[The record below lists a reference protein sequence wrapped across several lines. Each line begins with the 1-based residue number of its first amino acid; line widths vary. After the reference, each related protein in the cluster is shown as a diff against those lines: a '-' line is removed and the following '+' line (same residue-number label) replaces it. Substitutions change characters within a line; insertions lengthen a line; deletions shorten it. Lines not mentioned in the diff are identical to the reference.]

1 MEPFGNPEL
10 RLKKYC
16 KYALNGNKSISAN
29 RQTSNPQVRV
39 PAQKQQ
45 VVNPLKPFVS
55 LPKTNKGEQLPP
67 LADETSVARCLT
79 TALA

>member
-1 MEPFGNPEL
+1 MNKQECL
-10 RLKKYC
+10 QSVCKVSATYC
-16 KYALNGNKSISAN
+16 TIVSLIFCL
-29 RQTSNPQVRV
+29 
-39 PAQKQQ
+39 
-45 VVNPLKPFVS
+45 VNPLKPFVS